1 MFCNSGAP
9 CGSQTTAMLTAFC
22 RGNSAF
28 SFHIPERVAL
38 QIFPCQRL
46 PVHTCAWLLCSRH
59 VLEFSFAAVS
69 FLYEAFAL
77 GELLLCFQFPF
88 SPVPLP
94 QLSVGSVRVGSVSL
108 GRCLLLSLG
117 QSLLCSM
124 GLLAHCLGIDLK
136 DDGWAFCAFAWRPPW

>member
-9 CGSQTTAMLTAFC
+9 CGSQTTVMLTTFC

-28 SFHIPERVAL
+28 SFNIPERVAL

-46 PVHTCAWLLCSRH
+46 PVHTCGH

-94 QLSVGSVRVGSVSL
+94 QLLIQVCKLSHVCHVGIALTLDDALQHGGMPNHEFQKHVLQRVFVR
-108 GRCLLLSLG
+108 LL
-117 QSLLCSM
+117 
-124 GLLAHCLGIDLK
+124 
-136 DDGWAFCAFAWRPPW
+136 FPPRT